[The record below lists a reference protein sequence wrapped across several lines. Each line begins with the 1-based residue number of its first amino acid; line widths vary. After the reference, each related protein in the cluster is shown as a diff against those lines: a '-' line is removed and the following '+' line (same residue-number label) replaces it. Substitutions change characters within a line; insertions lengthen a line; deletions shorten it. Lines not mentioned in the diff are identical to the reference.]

1 MKFGPFISIFFMA
14 MILVHCQTKEHKS
27 NYQQTIKEERNKKDS
42 IFKFSKKSPLTTM
55 QQRNFR
61 TLDYYSVD
69 STYQVKAAL
78 APFQDTQVVKM
89 PYTNGESKEY
99 MKYATLKFPLKGE
112 QRALIAYQ
120 NIEFQDDPELKDQL
134 FLPFKDHT
142 NGETTYG
149 GGRYIDL
156 KKTNKDS
163 IIIDFNQ
170 AYNPYCAYN
179 ENYACPIPPDENL
192 LDLKVE
198 AGERKYD

>member
-1 MKFGPFISIFFMA
+1 MQLAPLISIFFMA
-14 MILVHCQTKEHKS
+14 LALVNCQPKEYESKYHQS
-27 NYQQTIKEERNKKDS
+27 IKEERKRKDS

-61 TLDYYSVD
+61 ALEYYPVD
-69 STYQVKAAL
+69 STYQVTAEL
-78 APFQDTQVVKM
+78 IPFQDTQVVKM
-89 PYTNGESKEY
+89 PYTNGESKKY

-112 QRALIAYQ
+112 KRALIAYQ
-120 NIEFQDDPELKDQL
+120 NMEFQDDPELKDQL

-142 NGETTYG
+142 NDEATYG

-163 IIIDFNQ
+163 IIIDFNN

-179 ENYACPIPPDENL
+179 KNYACPIPPNENL
-192 LDLKVE
+192 LDLKVK